1 MPRTRLKP
9 DGLPYRVYE
18 RRGSRYYSIGYKLVT
33 GEWAFRLRCKA
44 DQPTQIAE
52 LRRAA
57 LLRAAQLRIANAAIA
72 SGTSASVD
80 LASFGA
86 LITAWFAWQEAKS
99 AGSAER
105 RAASTLTENRREAMN
120 LRKAFGHMPLITL
133 KKADAYAY
141 LDACDRAKGPDGQPR
156 PRAEK
161 GNKEIA
167 LARLILEYGVRQGLL
182 DTNPFMDVTKLRT
195 TKSFRFVTDAE
206 LALAVRVGRTM
217 GAPQHLCAL
226 ALKTAYLCVK
236 RSVEVR
242 ALKRDQ
248 ITTQGIVWTAA
259 KRQGG
264 QAEQV
269 GTIQWSNELQATVQ
283 EALAIKRN
291 KLAGSMLVFGN
302 MQGQRY
308 TKGGWKATLE
318 KLMARCAEVA
328 QAEGVPFERFSLQ
341 DCRPKGVTDKLSSG
355 QTDVMD
361 ATLHTNPKMIQTV
374 YDRRRTRSA
383 KPVL

>member
-1 MPRTRLKP
+1 MPRPRDKP
-9 DGLPYRVYE
+9 DGLPYRLYE
-18 RRGSRYYSIGYKLVT
+18 RRGRRVYSIGFKLAS
-33 GEWAFRLRCKA
+33 GAWAFRLNCA
-44 DQPTQIAE
+44 IDEPEEIAA
-52 LRRAA
+52 LRRQA
-57 LLRAAQLRIANAAIA
+57 LLRVAQMDAP
-72 SGTSASVD
+72 SAPGSP
-80 LASFGA
+80 AGSFNS
-86 LITAWFAWQEAKS
+86 LINAWFKWQEAKPV
-99 AGSAER
+99 GSAER
-105 RAASTLTENRREAMN
+105 RATSTLAENRREAMN
-120 LRKAFGHMPLITL
+120 LRKAFGHMHVHTI

-141 LDACDRAKGPDGQPR
+141 LDACDGAKGPDGQPR

-161 GNKEIA
+161 GNKEIS

-195 TKSFRFVTDAE
+195 TKRFRFVTDAE
-206 LALAVRVGRTM
+206 LDLAVRVGRTM

-248 ITTQGIVWTAA
+248 IRPEGIVWTAA

-269 GTIQWSNELQATVQ
+269 GTIEWSEELQATVQ
-283 EALAIKRN
+283 EALSIKRN

-318 KLMARCAEVA
+318 KLMQRCAEVA
-328 QAEGVPFERFSLQ
+328 QAEGIAFERFSLQ

-374 YDRRRTRSA
+374 YDRRRIRTA